1 MGKLYLK
8 CLIEDNDSRD
18 LWTGYWRG
26 NLYSHGLFCC
36 ESMQCEMC
44 GETIRGAP
52 KLVRVEGAE
61 LSVCS
66 KCEKFGTEVQQVR
79 RTDIRAT
86 QKGVAARPAPSPAGG
101 KAQVRYKRDMFDF
114 MEGEIADDYAMR
126 IRHAREEKGLSQ
138 KDLAMQMK
146 EKEHLIR
153 KIENSELI
161 PEDHV
166 RKKLEKA
173 LEIRLLDSMVS
184 EDEKNVPGRLAPTLG
199 DLTVIRKAKK

>member
-1 MGKLYLK
+1 
-8 CLIEDNDSRD
+8 
-18 LWTGYWRG
+18 
-26 NLYSHGLFCC
+26 
-36 ESMQCEMC
+36 MQCEMC
-44 GETIRGAP
+44 GEAIRGAP

-79 RTDIRAT
+79 RTDIRVP
-86 QKGVAARPAPSPAGG
+86 QKGPGGRQAPSPSGG
-101 KAQVRYKRDMFDF
+101 AAQVRHKRDMFDF
-114 MEGEIADDYAMR
+114 MEGEIVDDYAVR

-161 PEDHV
+161 PEDDV

-173 LEIRLLDSMVS
+173 LGIRLLDSMVS
-184 EDEKNVPGRLAPTLG
+184 EDEKKVQNRLTPTLG
-199 DLTVIRKAKK
+199 DLTIIKKAKK